1 MFSSRRLLKGLSV
14 DILSGKVKT
23 QGLSSELTFM
33 KKQSPLSKRIQEI
46 SR

>member
-14 DILSGKVKT
+14 DILSGKVKA
-23 QGLSSELTFM
+23 QGLNNELTFM
-33 KKQSPLSKRIQEI
+33 NKQSLLSKRIQEI